1 MRRTSP
7 TPDDAVS
14 MTGGIRRFLTTAIV
28 LCAIASTG
36 VAASAAPAPPRTG
49 FEQRDGASWT
59 TRAEEVAFLTAVE
72 RASKRASVFAAGTS
86 ELGTTMH
93 LVRIGHPAPKTRE
106 TAAQQ
111 PVLLLVCSQHG
122 NEPAGREACLQ
133 MIRTLALTSDP
144 STVKLLTRWTVLVVP
159 SANPD
164 GRAANTRENAKG
176 VDINRDH
183 LNLVSRE
190 AQTIG
195 RVIRD
200 WRPDI
205 LIDLHE
211 FGPGIPVL
219 YDDDLLYLWPRNL
232 NVDPQVHGLA
242 KTLAIDYIGAG
253 AERAGYTADEYGL
266 YSVGD
271 QDITQTAGDGDE
283 GILRNTAG
291 LRHTIGILIETKVD
305 MRLSPEELLDSS
317 AVNRRRVA
325 THTRALR
332 ETVRF
337 AREQEE
343 LIVEAT
349 TGARTRKALE
359 GTRQSAAVYFGGAD
373 NEAPTDAQ
381 VVDPPP
387 CAYRLTTAQATKLR
401 PLLTLQG
408 ITARRTPVGIVVP
421 MGQGA
426 EPLIPLLLDG
436 RGTRSAIAAKPLMR
450 C

>member
-1 MRRTSP
+1 MP
-7 TPDDAVS
+7 P
-14 MTGGIRRFLTTAIV
+14 GIRRVLVIAMLLLGVASVSAIV
-28 LCAIASTG
+28 P
-36 VAASAAPAPPRTG
+36 AASAAPPPRTG
-49 FEQRDGASWT
+49 FEQRNGASWT
-59 TRAEEVAFLTAVE
+59 TREEEVAFLAAIDEASE
-72 RASKRASVFAAGTS
+72 RVRVFAAGSS
-86 ELGTTMH
+86 ELGRTMH
-93 LVRIGHPAPKTRE
+93 LVRIGHPAPRTRE
-106 TAAQQ
+106 AAVRQ
-111 PVLLLVCSQHG
+111 PVLLLVCTQHG

-133 MIRTLALTSDP
+133 MIRTLGTTTDP
-144 STVKLLTRWTVLVVP
+144 ATAKLLTRWTVIVVP

-164 GRAANTRENAKG
+164 GRAANTRENVKG

-183 LNLVSRE
+183 LNLASRE

-200 WRPDI
+200 WRPDV

-232 NVDPQVHGLA
+232 NVDPQVHA
-242 KTLAIDYIGAG
+242 MSKTLAIDYIGAG

-266 YSVGD
+266 YAVGD
-271 QDITQTAGDGDE
+271 QDVAQTAGDGDE

-305 MRLSPEELLDSS
+305 MRLSPDEALDSS

-337 AREQEE
+337 MREQED

-349 TGARTRKALE
+349 AGARVRKALE
-359 GTRQSAAVYFGGAD
+359 GQRRSAPVYFGGAD
-373 NEAPTDAQ
+373 NDPPDDAM

-387 CAYRLTTAQATKLR
+387 CGYRLTGAQAAKLR
-401 PLLTLQG
+401 PVLTLHA
-408 ITARRTPVGIVVP
+408 IETRRTFGGVTVS

-436 RGTRSAIAAKPLMR
+436 RAARSSVSAQPMMR

>member
-1 MRRTSP
+1 MLIRIRPLLLTVAILSGVASAGAT
-7 TPDDAVS
+7 TP
-14 MTGGIRRFLTTAIV
+14 
-28 LCAIASTG
+28 
-36 VAASAAPAPPRTG
+36 AASAAPAPPRTG

-59 TRAEEVAFLTAVE
+59 TRAEEVAFLTAVDK
-72 RASKRASVFAAGTS
+72 ASGRVRIFKAGTS
-86 ELGTTMH
+86 ELGQTMH
-93 LVRIGHPAPKTRE
+93 LVRIGHPRTHEA
-106 TAAQQ
+106 TAEQ
-111 PVLLLVCSQHG
+111 PVLLLVCTQHG

-133 MIRTLALTSDP
+133 MIRTLSLTSDP
-144 STVKLLTRWTVLVVP
+144 ATAKLLTRWTVIVVP
-159 SANPD
+159 TANPD
-164 GRAANTRENAKG
+164 GRAANTRENADG

-200 WRPDI
+200 WHPDV

-211 FGPGIPVL
+211 FGPGVPVL

-232 NVDPQVHGLA
+232 NVDAQVHGLA

-253 AERAGYTADEYGL
+253 AEREGYTTDEYGL
-266 YSVGD
+266 YAVGD
-271 QDITQTAGDGDE
+271 QDVTQTAGDGDE

-305 MRLSPEELLDSS
+305 MRLSLDEALDSS

-332 ETVRF
+332 ETIRF

-349 TGARTRKALE
+349 TGARARKTLE
-359 GTRQSAAVYFGGAD
+359 GMRRSAPVYFGGAD
-373 NEAPTDAQ
+373 NDPPEHAQ

-387 CAYRLTTAQATKLR
+387 CAYRLTGAQAAKLR
-401 PLLTLQG
+401 PLFALQG
-408 ITARRTPVGIVVP
+408 IGTRRAPGGIVVP

-436 RGTRSAIAAKPLMR
+436 RGARAAVSARPLMR

>member
-1 MRRTSP
+1 M
-7 TPDDAVS
+7 A
-14 MTGGIRRFLTTAIV
+14 GGIRRFLIGAIV
-28 LCAIASTG
+28 LCGIASTG
-36 VAASAAPAPPRTG
+36 ARASAAPAAPETG
-49 FEQRDGASWT
+49 FEQRNGASWT
-59 TRAEEVAFLTAVE
+59 TRTEEIAFLTAIE
-72 RASKRASVFAAGTS
+72 RASERVRIFAAGAS

-93 LVRIGHPAPKTRE
+93 LVRIGHPAPRTRE
-106 TAAQQ
+106 AAAAR
-111 PVLLLVCSQHG
+111 PVLLLVCTQHG

-144 STVKLLTRWTVLVVP
+144 AVAKLLTRWTVLVVP

-164 GRAANTRENAKG
+164 GRAASTRENAKG

-200 WRPDI
+200 WRPDV

-232 NVDPQVHGLA
+232 NVDPQVHGLS

-266 YSVGD
+266 YAVGD
-271 QDITQTAGDGDE
+271 QDVTQTAGDADE

-305 MRLSPEELLDSS
+305 MRLSPDELLDSS
-317 AVNRRRVA
+317 VVNRRRVA

-349 TGARTRKALE
+349 TGARARKALE
-359 GTRQSAAVYFGGAD
+359 GARQSAPVYFGGAD
-373 NEAPTDAQ
+373 NEPPTDAQ

-387 CAYRLTTAQATKLR
+387 CGYRLTGTQAAKAR
-401 PLLTLQG
+401 PLLALQG
-408 ITARRTPVGIVVP
+408 ITTRRTPSGIVVP

-426 EPLIPLLLDG
+426 EPVIPLLLDA
-436 RGTRSAIAAKPLMR
+436 RGARSAIAAQPMMR